1 MPCDFYTLR
10 ELFKVYKEL
19 EGQEVLVRGWAK
31 TIRDQKSFAFINLSD
46 GTQFKTLQL
55 VVSSDKFG
63 ENQELIRQGTSTAY
77 EASGIVRLTPGSKQD
92 FELEVTNLK
101 VLGSCPPE
109 YPLQP
114 KRHSPEF
121 LRTIPHLRPRTN
133 LFQAAFRIRSE
144 AAFAIHEFFH
154 SRGFVYVHTPI
165 ITSDD
170 AEGAGQMFNVSSLPL
185 ESLPLKDDGSVDFS
199 QDFFSKACM
208 LTVTGQLHVEAF
220 AQAFTNVYTFGP
232 TFRAEHSNTPRH
244 AAEFWMI
251 EPEISFADLNDDM
264 NLAEDMLSFVLN
276 RVLERCATELEF
288 LNQFVDKNLLDRL
301 QKQAK
306 SNFARI
312 SYTDAIKELE
322 KNNGQFKYPVTWG
335 ADIQTEH
342 EKFLTD
348 KVFNGPVF
356 VHDYPADIKAFY
368 MRINE
373 DGKTV
378 AAMDGLVP
386 GIGEL
391 IGGSQRE
398 ERIDKLI
405 EMIER
410 KGLKLEDYSWYVDLR
425 RFGTSKHAG
434 FGLGFE
440 RLIMYLTGINNIRDV
455 LPYPRTTGQAMF

>member
-1 MPCDFYTLR
+1 MSCKYYTLR
-10 ELFKVYKEL
+10 DLFKNYESL
-19 EGQEVLVRGWAK
+19 EGQEVIVKGWAK
-31 TIRDQKSFAFINLSD
+31 TIRDQKSFAFIHITD
-46 GTQFKTLQL
+46 GTQFTPLQL
-55 VVSSDKFG
+55 VVSSDKYG
-63 ENQELIRQGTSTAY
+63 KDQELIKQGTSTSY
-77 EASGIVRLTPGSKQD
+77 EAKGLVKLTPGAKQN
-92 FELEVTNLK
+92 FELEVTDLK
-101 VLGSCPPE
+101 VLGKCSGD

-114 KRHSPEF
+114 KRHSQEF

-154 SRGFVYVHTPI
+154 NRSFLYVHTPI

-170 AEGAGQMFNVSSLPL
+170 AEGAGQMFNVTSLPL
-185 ESLPLKDDGSVDFS
+185 ESLPLNKDGSVDFN
-199 QDFFSKACM
+199 QDFFGKSSM

-220 AQAFTNVYTFGP
+220 AQSFTNVYTFGP

-264 NLAEDMLSFVLN
+264 LLAEDMLNFVLN
-276 RVLERCATELEF
+276 KILERCHTELEF
-288 LNQFVDKNLLDRL
+288 LNQFVDKGLLARL
-301 QKQAK
+301 EKQAK
-306 SNFARI
+306 SKFERI
-312 SYTDAIKELE
+312 SYTEAIKILE
-322 KNNGQFKYPVTWG
+322 KNNNNFKYPVSWG

-342 EKFLTD
+342 EKYLTD
-348 KVFNGPVF
+348 SIFNGPVF

-373 DGKTV
+373 DNKTV

-398 ERIDKLI
+398 ERYDKLL
-405 EMIER
+405 EMLER
-410 KGLKLEDYSWYVDLR
+410 KNLKLEDYAWYADLR

-440 RLIMYLTGINNIRDV
+440 RLIMYLTGISNIRDV